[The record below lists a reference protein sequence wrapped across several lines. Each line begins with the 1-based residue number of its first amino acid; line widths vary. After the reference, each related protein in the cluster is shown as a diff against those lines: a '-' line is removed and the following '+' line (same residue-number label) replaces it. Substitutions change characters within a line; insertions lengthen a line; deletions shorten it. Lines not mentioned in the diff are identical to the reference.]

1 MWQQLLKLFE
11 KADRPIKICE
21 GDYTRGVNEINE
33 IGASPESVLGAV
45 IVNSCGIV
53 FDNWV
58 FVIGQSSGNYGILNF
73 SEKMNYDS
81 NGLLVVAT
89 DIVGGVFALNMGR
102 FAEDQGM
109 VWYFAPDTL
118 KWESLEMKYS
128 GFIAWLTQGDLSGYY
143 SSMKWTDWR
152 KDAESVS
159 FGEGILI
166 YPYLWAKECNIETA
180 SKTVV
185 PLSEILRMNDDFS
198 KRIGC

>member
-1 MWQQLLKLFE
+1 MWQQLLDLFE
-11 KADRPIKICE
+11 KTDRSIEIRE
-21 GDYTRGVNEINE
+21 GNIAHGAKEIQE

-45 IVNSCGIV
+45 VVNTCGIV
-53 FDNWV
+53 FDRWV
-58 FVIGQSSGNYGILNF
+58 FVIGQSSDNFGILNF

-102 FAEDQGM
+102 FTEDQGL

-118 KWESLEMKYS
+118 EWESLEMKYS
-128 GFIAWLTQGDLSGYY
+128 QFIAWLTQGDLAGYY
-143 SSMKWTDWR
+143 SSMRWTNWC

-159 FGEGILI
+159 FGKGILV

-185 PLSEILRMNDDFS
+185 PLSEILGMNEEFS
-198 KRIGC
+198 KNI

>member
-1 MWQQLLKLFE
+1 MWQQLLELFE
-11 KADRPIKICE
+11 KADRPIKISE
-21 GDYTRGVNEINE
+21 GDYTRGVYEINE

-58 FVIGQSSGNYGILNF
+58 FVIGQSSDNYGILNF

-118 KWESLEMKYS
+118 EWESLEMKYS
-128 GFIAWLTQGDLSGYY
+128 GFIAW
-143 SSMKWTDWR
+143 
-152 KDAESVS
+152 AESVS

-185 PLSEILRMNDDFS
+185 PLSEILRKNDDFS
-198 KRIGC
+198 KKFGY

>member
-1 MWQQLLKLFE
+1 MWQQLLDLFE
-11 KADRPIKICE
+11 KTDRSIEIRE
-21 GDYTRGVNEINE
+21 GNIAHGTNEIQE

-45 IVNSCGIV
+45 VVNTCGIV
-53 FDNWV
+53 FDKWV
-58 FVIGQSSGNYGILNF
+58 FVIGQSFDNFGILNF

-102 FAEDQGM
+102 FTEDQGL

-118 KWESLEMKYS
+118 EWESLEMKYS
-128 GFIAWLTQGDLSGYY
+128 QFIAWLTQGDLAGYY
-143 SSMKWTDWR
+143 SSMRWTNWR

-159 FGEGILI
+159 FGKGILV

-185 PLSEILRMNDDFS
+185 PLSEILGMNEEFS
-198 KRIGC
+198 KNI